1 VFEGFKIQRIEAGEA
16 TLRVRHGGSGPPLL
30 LLHGHP
36 QTHVMW
42 HLIAPRL
49 AREFTV
55 VAMDLRGYGESSKP
69 KTTADH
75 EPYSK
80 RAMGR
85 DCLALMER
93 LGFTRFDLAGHDR
106 GGRVAY
112 RLALD
117 HPERIGKL
125 AVLDILPTAEHFRRT
140 DMNFALAYW
149 HWFFLAQ
156 PSPLPEKL
164 IGADPDWFFGHRPG
178 RRSVFAPEAEEDYL
192 RCYRNPDTIH
202 AACEDYRAAA
212 TYDFALDEADR
223 GRKKIAAPLLVL
235 WSARGLLPAYDVL
248 AIWRDWADDVRG
260 SAVESGHF
268 MAEEAPEATYAALR
282 SFFAR

>member
-1 VFEGFKIQRIEAGEA
+1 MNLNQYSQSAAQPGLAVDSIANLEIPVPPVSEQRSIADYLNRKTAEVDALAQAKE
-16 TLRVRHGGSGPPLL
+16 RLL
-30 LLHGHP
+30 VLL
-36 QTHVMW
+36 TEKRRA
-42 HLIAPRL
+42 LIAHAVGD
-49 AREFTV
+49 ARH
-55 VAMDLRGYGESSKP
+55 RG
-69 KTTADH
+69 
-75 EPYSK
+75 
-80 RAMGR
+80 
-85 DCLALMER
+85 
-93 LGFTRFDLAGHDR
+93 AGP
-106 GGRVAY
+106 V
-112 RLALD
+112 
-117 HPERIGKL
+117 
-125 AVLDILPTAEHFRRT
+125 
-140 DMNFALAYW
+140 
-149 HWFFLAQ
+149 
-156 PSPLPEKL
+156 L